1 MKNYNHVSL
10 KLQNFLSDYLIKS
23 GAENFVIGVSGGIDS
38 AVVATLCKIVKP
50 NNTHALIMPTKFSSE
65 ENLKDAIALC
75 DKLNIKH
82 KIINIQP
89 VLDSFSD
96 SIGEKLSNLRSGNLA
111 ARVRMSLLYDYSA
124 SINALVVGTTNKS
137 ELMLGYSTVHGDLA
151 CALNPIGELF
161 KTEIFEFA
169 RFLNIDEAII
179 AKPPSA
185 DFYEGQTDEGDMG
198 YEYDKIDKVLIDIE
212 KKQSKKKLLGKFD
225 NALVNMILAR
235 VSKNKFKLSMPPIAE
250 IN

>member
-1 MKNYNHVSL
+1 MKDYNQISS
-10 KLQNFLSDYLIKS
+10 KLQIFLSDYLAKS
-23 GAENFVIGVSGGIDS
+23 KAENFVIGISGGIDS
-38 AVVATLCKIVKP
+38 AVVATLCKMVKP
-50 NNTHALIMPTKFSSE
+50 KNTYALIMPTKFSNE
-65 ENLKDAIALC
+65 DNLKDALTLC
-75 DKLNIKH
+75 KKLDIGH

-89 VLDSFSD
+89 ILDSFSG

-137 ELMLGYSTVHGDLA
+137 ELMLGYSTIHGDLA

-169 RFLNIDEAII
+169 RFLGVNEAII
-179 AKPPSA
+179 TKPPSA

-198 YEYDKIDKVLIDIE
+198 YEYEKIDKVLIDIE
-212 KKQSKKKLLGKFD
+212 KKESKKKLLGKFD

-235 VSKNKFKLSMPPIAE
+235 ISRNKFKLSMPPIAK